1 MGVTPA
7 FHFMTGSIDRDVSG
21 LLGAEIMNSDLM
33 KGALFVHLVEFSQ
46 AQLGYE
52 RVEQVLAGLK
62 LANGGAYTSVG
73 MYPVSDFMN
82 LQGEISAQLNITVD
96 DFSPRFGRYLILLLA
111 INHVNTENDH
121 PFDFLERVHGT
132 IHVSVRKIY
141 LNANPPAVE
150 VVERVGNRSLLL
162 RYSSH
167 RPLASF
173 CGGMLEGAL
182 NMFSGRHNYVFERRD
197 AEPRTETAADFYVF
211 EGPEGGSHDA

>member
-1 MGVTPA
+1 
-7 FHFMTGSIDRDVSG
+7 MTGSIDREVSG

-46 AQLGYE
+46 TQLGYD
-52 RVEQVLAGLK
+52 RVEQVIADLT

-73 MYPVSDFMN
+73 MYPVSEFMK
-82 LQGEISAQLNITVD
+82 LQGAISAQMNID
-96 DFSPRFGRYLILLLA
+96 LDEFSHRFGRYVIPLLA
-111 INHVNTENDH
+111 IHHVNPEKDH

-132 IHVSVRKIY
+132 IHVSVRKLY
-141 LNANPPAVE
+141 PDANPPSVE
-150 VVERVGNRSLLL
+150 VIERVGNRSLVL
-162 RYSSH
+162 RYRSH

-182 NMFSGRHNYVFERRD
+182 NMFRDRNSYIFERRD

-211 EGPEGGSHDA
+211 EGPEGGSHGA